1 MEKRTNDSGELMIES
16 SIIIS
21 ITMVVLV
28 AMIGLG
34 FYLYQKAMV
43 NTVAS
48 ETAVY
53 IAKNYKYTTLNKLDD
68 EIFNTSQ
75 MKNLK
80 KYRAYF
86 SLSNKNKTKEYVNRR
101 SKVTSFG
108 NEMADIEKLE
118 IKRDNIGRQRVELKI
133 SVNAN
138 IIFENVLVSIGLID
152 RNPKIYS
159 TAYAECVDLTGYNSQ
174 VNFVNYLGNGIEKGR
189 FGQIYNNV
197 STTIQNIKSIIDK
210 LL

>member
-48 ETAVY
+48 GTAVY

-68 EIFNTSQ
+68 EIDNTSQ
-75 MKNLK
+75 IL
-80 KYRAYF
+80 
-86 SLSNKNKTKEYVNRR
+86 R
-101 SKVTSFG
+101 S
-108 NEMADIEKLE
+108 
-118 IKRDNIGRQRVELKI
+118 
-133 SVNAN
+133 
-138 IIFENVLVSIGLID
+138 
-152 RNPKIYS
+152 
-159 TAYAECVDLTGYNSQ
+159 
-174 VNFVNYLGNGIEKGR
+174 
-189 FGQIYNNV
+189 
-197 STTIQNIKSIIDK
+197 
-210 LL
+210 